1 MQLRSPA
8 TLAGPWPPAPG
19 RRALARCAAAG
30 PGLSSGDFATTWH
43 WQSGLTG
50 SLRLTQPGF
59 GSGRLGSASC
69 SRWLGDARENFK
81 FGFYFRL
88 GGGLSSPG
96 PGRKCHSN
104 FTWVL
109 LKSLRDS

>member
-50 SLRLTQPGF
+50 SLRLTQPGS
-59 GSGRLGSASC
+59 GSHGGRLEAESGC
-69 SRWLGDARENFK
+69 SSEVAPSR
-81 FGFYFRL
+81 
-88 GGGLSSPG
+88 
-96 PGRKCHSN
+96 
-104 FTWVL
+104 
-109 LKSLRDS
+109 